1 MQGNDSGVCCSNPGK
16 EWWGL
21 YHGNSSSRDW
31 RRSCSEY
38 ILEVGSP
45 GFTFGMWGIEK
56 ARSQILL
63 FFFFFFL
70 NNWSVTSNLLMGE
83 TAERTGFLGRIRC
96 LGWDLV
102 GLRCLSDIEED
113 VSGRQ
118 VDT

>member
-1 MQGNDSGVCCSNPGK
+1 MVIVVAEIGRGHVLNIFWMWVTRIYLWDVGYRESK
-16 EWWGL
+16 E
-21 YHGNSSSRDW
+21 SD
-31 RRSCSEY
+31 
-38 ILEVGSP
+38 I
-45 GFTFGMWGIEK
+45 TF
-56 ARSQILL
+56 

-70 NNWSVTSNLLMGE
+70 SNWSVTSNLLMGE

-102 GLRCLSDIEED
+102 GSRCLLDIEED

>member
-1 MQGNDSGVCCSNPGK
+1 MGYRESK
-16 EWWGL
+16 E
-21 YHGNSSSRDW
+21 SD
-31 RRSCSEY
+31 
-38 ILEVGSP
+38 I
-45 GFTFGMWGIEK
+45 T
-56 ARSQILL
+56 